1 MKSELRWL
9 SVVILAENHNPGIP
23 SKDWLEGKGI
33 LKEKAKNFVNTPIFS
48 LFESE
53 NFRLTIDE
61 KRLEILLL
69 RPSEEK
75 INELVHVASSY
86 VDSLPETP
94 YKALGNNI
102 HWQIV
107 CNDKEARNKIL
118 ADIFVNN
125 KSPFWEPI
133 LKYSP
138 EVGGIIYWKFESFK
152 VRLIVEPREETLIF
166 LNFNYH
172 YDIESLGNLLEN
184 LDKFKQCYINSA
196 EIKNN
201 IMRLG
206 G

>member
-1 MKSELRWL
+1 M
-9 SVVILAENHNPGIP
+9 
-23 SKDWLEGKGI
+23 
-33 LKEKAKNFVNTPIFS
+33 
-48 LFESE
+48 
-53 NFRLTIDE
+53 
-61 KRLEILLL
+61 
-69 RPSEEK
+69 
-75 INELVHVASSY
+75 ASSY

-107 CNDKEARNKIL
+107 RESKEERSKIL

-172 YDIESLGNLLEN
+172 YDIESLGSLLEN
-184 LDKFKQCYINSA
+184 LDKFKQYYINSA
-196 EIKNN
+196 EIKDN